1 MLGRLKF
8 VYQEAV
14 RLNKMTNSNNEK
26 ALPENHANKST
37 FNSYLPEMEGN
48 YSLFFNNNYPSRS
61 RKFLKNILK
70 AIAWPILKR
79 QVFFNSAVKQFL
91 YDLMQRMHD
100 QSLKDKDISDKI
112 LQLESKL
119 QELRTNKILESK
131 LQELRTN
138 KILLSHEE
146 SQKLSGLWFNDPVL
160 VGYRDDGASYWLG
173 TTERILEKS
182 FILQSLS
189 CFYESN
195 DIKILDV
202 GACES
207 LLSYE
212 LASLNYSVTAI
223 DIRPISLSHPNLK
236 FVVSDICEPV
246 FPKQSFDCIIA
257 LSTLEHIGLGWYG
270 DKPIEGYD
278 FQAVKQ
284 INLLLKN
291 EGFFIL
297 TVPYGEKAITPVH
310 RIYDCNSLQELLKDF
325 EVIKSVYGIR
335 LDNFNWTVTQV
346 ESEAACK
353 QHNLENYLPGAVAM
367 LVCKKKDLENLESI

>member
-1 MLGRLKF
+1 MLERLKF
-8 VYQEAV
+8 VYQETV

-26 ALPENHANKST
+26 ALSENHATKST

-48 YSLFFNNNYPSRS
+48 YSLFFNNNYPSRN
-61 RKFLKNILK
+61 RKFLKKILK

-100 QSLKDKDISDKI
+100 QSLKDQDISDKI

-119 QELRTNKILESK
+119 QETYTSLQQREISNKK
-131 LQELRTN
+131 M
-138 KILLSHEE
+138 LLSHEE
-146 SQKLSGLWFNDPVL
+146 SLKLSGLWFNDPVW
-160 VGYRDDGASYWLG
+160 VGYQDDGKSYWLG
-173 TTERILEKS
+173 TTERIVEKS
-182 FILQSLS
+182 FVLQTLS
-189 CFYESN
+189 HFYESN
-195 DIKILDV
+195 DIKILDI

-270 DKPIEGYD
+270 DKQIENHD

-291 EGFFIL
+291 DGLFIL
-297 TVPYGEKAITPVH
+297 TVPYGKKALTPVH
-310 RIYDCNSLQELLKDF
+310 RIYDCDSLQELLKDF
-325 EVIKSVYGIR
+325 KIIKSVYGIR

-353 QHNLENYLPGAVAM
+353 QHNVENYLPGAVAM